1 MLYLHSLTYHNIMS
15 VWLVPQSY
23 QILFFSIVK
32 KVNVRI
38 IRCGRMLRGT
48 DYKLI
53 RKLECSHREIE
64 ISKSILQTCSISNFN
79 EKEDKLFLSSAKLN
93 FSKLRTF
100 REKTCG
106 INKTPNDMIKLLT
119 MIGNCSFNI
128 NQKSFLVCMKVHL
141 FNFILSKHNHL
152 IHAGPSP

>member
-64 ISKSILQTCSISNFN
+64 ISKSVLTN
-79 EKEDKLFLSSAKLN
+79 LFDFEL
-93 FSKLRTF
+93 
-100 REKTCG
+100 
-106 INKTPNDMIKLLT
+106 
-119 MIGNCSFNI
+119 
-128 NQKSFLVCMKVHL
+128 
-141 FNFILSKHNHL
+141 
-152 IHAGPSP
+152 

>member
-15 VWLVPQSY
+15 VCLVPQSY

-53 RKLECSHREIE
+53 RKLKYSHREIE
-64 ISKSILQTCSISNFN
+64 ISESVLTN
-79 EKEDKLFLSSAKLN
+79 
-93 FSKLRTF
+93 
-100 REKTCG
+100 
-106 INKTPNDMIKLLT
+106 LLD
-119 MIGNCSFNI
+119 FE
-128 NQKSFLVCMKVHL
+128 L
-141 FNFILSKHNHL
+141 
-152 IHAGPSP
+152 